1 MSQRHNEEYVMER
14 EDTLIEL
21 GVASIETK
29 GIGFL
34 IADEVAKQNLPGL
47 SDD

>member
-1 MSQRHNEEYVMER
+1 MASGNTV
-14 EDTLIEL
+14 IEL

-29 GIGFL
+29 GNGFL

-47 SDD
+47 SND